1 MERLV
6 VKPRLTEKTY
16 FLAQQGI
23 YTFEAPID
31 ANCQAIAH
39 AIELA
44 HNVKVTSIKVAVQT
58 GKAKRFN
65 KGKRAYP
72 GIRYESNTKKV
83 YVRLGE
89 GQTIPVFN
97 QGTDTENKESK

>member
-1 MERLV
+1 MERLI

-23 YTFEAPID
+23 YTFEAPIG
-31 ANCQAIAH
+31 ANRQTIAH

-44 HNVKVTSIKVAVQT
+44 YNVKVTSIKVAVQT

-65 KGKRAYP
+65 RGRRAYP
-72 GIRYESNTKKV
+72 GIRHESNIKKV
-83 YVRLGE
+83 YVRLST

-97 QGTDTENKESK
+97 QGTETDKKESK

>member
-16 FLAQQGI
+16 MLAQQGI

-31 ANCQAIAH
+31 ANRQTIAK
-39 AIELA
+39 AIEMT
-44 HNVKVTSIKVAVQT
+44 HNVRVTNIKVAVQT

-65 KGKRAYP
+65 RGKRAYP
-72 GIRYESNTKKV
+72 GIRQEKNIKKV
-83 YVRLGE
+83 YVRLAE
-89 GQTIPVFN
+89 GQTIPAFN
-97 QGTDTENKESK
+97 QGTEENKESK